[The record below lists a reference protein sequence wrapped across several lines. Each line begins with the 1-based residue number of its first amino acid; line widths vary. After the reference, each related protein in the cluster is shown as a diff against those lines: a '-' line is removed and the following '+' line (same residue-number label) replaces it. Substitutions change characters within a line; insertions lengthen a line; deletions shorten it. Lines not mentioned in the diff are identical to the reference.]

1 MGGGE
6 EGLTAFSAI
15 HIKDNYAILYLML
28 RFDSVFVCVI
38 SLMSGQFITQLFS
51 KLSQGY
57 AFCTLFDT
65 TGAVTIS
72 MK

>member
-1 MGGGE
+1 MP
-6 EGLTAFSAI
+6 F
-15 HIKDNYAILYLML
+15 YAILYLML
-28 RFDSVFVCVI
+28 RFDFVFVCVI

-51 KLSQGY
+51 RLSQGY

-65 TGAVTIS
+65 LGAVTIS